1 MNPPLTSARL
11 KSGDKKKRSTSQV
24 LSSARLAR
32 YATRNLARVGA
43 ILVVFAVAA
52 SALYSSSAASSFHIF
67 SRVSSQVGPESSN
80 PQTTIKSAGD
90 ARNAEH
96 LFVEQG
102 GPNASIFP
110 ALEQYFP
117 LAAMAQAAPGP
128 ETVTLYAGPGCTVP
142 KTNFELGEVACAKL
156 TGIPLGASWRVAWV
170 DPEGFIERKAQ
181 VVSDGQTDLWTNPST
196 PEGLIAGTFGVR
208 NRGTWRANL
217 ITSRGSVLAT
227 AFYTVKDPTQAEV
240 DLSINLSALGDD
252 SPTAGSQVQ
261 YLVNIANEGPSDAA
275 NVHFVDS
282 EFVNATLDSVTQ
294 TGGTEN
300 AFTCTDSGS
309 VDCSIAS
316 FPAGAKAQ
324 FLLNFTAGAA
334 GSTIDNRAAVSSDTT
349 ELNGSDNESSAQPL
363 RVNSG
368 GAPAQCVLECQS
380 NITVA
385 APAGQTQ
392 AQVTFGAPEGFGT
405 CGTISMSHT
414 SGSSFP
420 IGSTVVTATSSQGGG
435 SCSFTIPVID
445 SDPPTISCPANQT
458 VAAADGECSATVDPG
473 TPTATG
479 NNVEVTGARSDGQ
492 ALDAPYPGG
501 TTTITWTARDA
512 DGRTVTCTQT
522 ITVTV
527 NDTTPPTLTA
537 PPNLTLTTGANEESS
552 CGTIVSETNLTPE
565 ASDNCS
571 VNVTRTG
578 VPAGNFFPI
587 GTTTVTY
594 TATDAGGNSV
604 SATQTITVSDNTPPV
619 VIANGDNPLTPDI
632 NEAPDVTVECGGTLV
647 DPGATAVDSCVG
659 PVPVTTNANSID
671 THTPGTYT
679 LVYSATD
686 GTNTGTASR
695 TVHVVDTTAPVIAL
709 SGANPLQVEC
719 HSTFVDP
726 GATANDGCAGSF
738 AATASGTVDAN
749 TPGTYTITYNAS
761 DPSGNAATP
770 VTRTVN
776 VVDTLAP
783 VITLNGANPMTVE
796 CHTSFTDPGATANDA
811 CSGPAGVV
819 ASGSVNV
826 NVPGS
831 YTITY
836 TSTDGAHSSTATR
849 TVNVVDTIAPVISCP
864 TDIVVYL
871 PLNSTATS
879 MAVTYPAVTATD
891 SCASNVTVTTS
902 KVSGSIFPV
911 GPTTVTAT
919 ATDPA
924 GNSSSC
930 SFTVTVLYNFTG
942 FFQPVDNLPT
952 LNQVSAGKA
961 IPVKFSL
968 SGNKGLAIFAPN
980 NPTSGVI
987 PCGANDPVVDI
998 TETVTAGS
1006 SSLSYTSDQYNY
1018 VWKTESS
1025 WAGTCR
1031 QLILQLNDGSIHRAN
1046 FKFK

>member
-1 MNPPLTSARL
+1 MS
-11 KSGDKKKRSTSQV
+11 SQ
-24 LSSARLAR
+24 
-32 YATRNLARVGA
+32 
-43 ILVVFAVAA
+43 
-52 SALYSSSAASSFHIF
+52 ASS
-67 SRVSSQVGPESSN
+67 ESSN
-80 PQTTIKSAGD
+80 PQAPIKNRKSGITKAD
-90 ARNAEH
+90 A
-96 LFVEQG
+96 LFVEQS
-102 GPNASIFP
+102 GPLASSFP
-110 ALEQYFP
+110 ALEQYLP
-117 LAAMAQAAPGP
+117 LAALAQAAPGA

-142 KTNFELGEVACAKL
+142 KTVFELGDVACAKV
-156 TGIPLGASWRVAWV
+156 TGIPLGASRRIAWV
-170 DPEGFIERKAQ
+170 DPEGFIERTASI
-181 VVSDGQTDLWTNPST
+181 VSDGQTDQWTNPST
-196 PEGLIAGTFGVR
+196 PEGLIAGTFVVR

-217 ITSRGSVLAT
+217 ITSRGSVLAS
-227 AFYTVKDPTQAEV
+227 AFYTVKDPANAEV

-261 YLVNIANEGPSDAA
+261 YAVNISNEGPSDAA

-294 TGGTEN
+294 TGGTQN
-300 AFTCTDSGS
+300 AFTCTDNGS

-316 FPAGAKAQ
+316 FPAGARAQ

-334 GSTIDNRAAVSSDTT
+334 GSTIDNKASVSSDTT
-349 ELNGSDNESSAQPL
+349 ELYAGDNESMAQPL
-363 RVNSG
+363 RVTTG
-368 GAPAQCVLECQS
+368 GAPAACVLECQS
-380 NITVA
+380 NITVT
-385 APAGQTQ
+385 APVGQTS
-392 AQVTFGAPEGFGT
+392 ATVTFGSPEAFGT
-405 CGTISMSHT
+405 CGTVTMSHT

-435 SCSFTIPVID
+435 SCSFTITVID
-445 SDPPTISCPANQT
+445 SDPPTISCPANKT
-458 VAAADGECSATVDPG
+458 VTAADGECSATVDPG

-479 NNVEVTGARSDGQ
+479 NNVEVTGVRSDGQ

-501 TTTITWTARDA
+501 TTTITWTATDA
-512 DGRTVTCTQT
+512 EGRTVTCTQT
-522 ITVTV
+522 ITVNV
-527 NDTTPPTLTA
+527 NDTTPPTITA
-537 PPNLTLTTGANEESS
+537 PPNLTLTTGASEESS
-552 CGTIVSETNLTPE
+552 CGTIVSETKLTPE
-565 ASDNCS
+565 ADDNCS
-571 VNVTRTG
+571 FNISRTG

-594 TATDAGGNSV
+594 TVTDAGGNTAT
-604 SATQTITVSDNTPPV
+604 ATQTITVSDNTPPV
-619 VIANGDNPLTPDI
+619 VIANGDDPLTPDI
-632 NEAPDVTVECGGTLV
+632 NEAPALTVECGGAIV
-647 DPGATAVDSCVG
+647 DPGATAKDSCVG
-659 PVPVTTNANSID
+659 PVAVTTNVNSID
-671 THTPGTYT
+671 THVPGTYT

-695 TVHVVDTTAPVIAL
+695 TVNVVDTTPPVIAL
-709 SGANPLQVEC
+709 NGANPMTVEC

-738 AATASGTVDAN
+738 AATPSGTVDAN
-749 TPGTYTITYNAS
+749 TPGTYSITYTAT

-796 CHTSFTDPGATANDA
+796 CHTSFTDPGATAHDA
-811 CSGPAGVV
+811 CNGPVGVV

-849 TVNVVDTIAPVISCP
+849 TVNVVDTTAPVISCP
-864 TDIVVYL
+864 ADIVVHL
-871 PLNSTATS
+871 PLNSPATS
-879 MAVTYPAVTATD
+879 MVVNYPAPTATD
-891 SCASNVTVTTS
+891 SCSSNVTVTTS
-902 KVSGSIFPV
+902 KASGSIFNM
-911 GPTTVTAT
+911 GPTVVTAT

-952 LNQVSAGKA
+952 LNQVNAGKA

-968 SGNKGLAIFAPN
+968 SGNKGLNIFAPN
-980 NPTSGVI
+980 SPSSGVI
-987 PCGANDPVVDI
+987 QCGTNDPVVDI
-998 TETVTAGS
+998 EETVTAGG
-1006 SSLSYTSDQYNY
+1006 SSLSYTAGSDQYNY

-1031 QLILQLNDGSIHRAN
+1031 QLVLQLNDGSVHRAN